1 MRTESSS
8 RSPSRRQRTF
18 TCSKKGDTLIG
29 NVLANTLL
37 GKTGNDWLEGDLGN
51 DILKG
56 SHGNDGLYGGEGAD
70 QITGGKDRD
79 RYYYTSAS
87 ESTTALRDT
96 VKFAKED
103 RFVFS
108 SFDTDATT
116 EAQQKLSFIGKQA
129 FSGIAG
135 ELRATRSVLEA
146 DTNGDGLAD
155 FAVNLR
161 SNTLITANNLTL

>member
-1 MRTESSS
+1 MPINL
-8 RSPSRRQRTF
+8 PSCTKSQGHLRDKPPQTA
-18 TCSKKGDTLIG
+18 SY
-29 NVLANTLL
+29 NWNPS
-37 GKTGNDWLEGDLGN
+37 
-51 DILKG
+51 G
-56 SHGNDGLYGGEGAD
+56 SNGLYGGEGAD